1 MVVNVEAHIDPR
13 TLAEL
18 LLKLAL
24 DMKATDPVVLEVGPT
39 VGYTDYMVIVSAR
52 NPRLVRA
59 IAEQIRVKVKQD
71 HDLLPVGVEGLEAGT
86 WVLVD
91 YDDVVLHIFQEQTR
105 AFYDVE
111 ALWSDAPRLPV
122 PDAPRPS
129 DPDADLFFA

>member
-1 MVVNVEAHIDPR
+1 MVVNVEAPIDPR

-18 LLKLAL
+18 LVKLAV
-24 DMKATDPVVLEVGPT
+24 DMKATDPAILEVGPT

-59 IAEQIRVKVKQD
+59 IAEEIRVRVKQE

-91 YDDVVLHIFQEQTR
+91 YDDVVLHVFHDETR
-105 AFYDVE
+105 RFYDVE
-111 ALWSDAPRLPV
+111 GLWSDAKRLPV
-122 PDAPRPS
+122 PATARPTG
-129 DPDADLFFA
+129 PDADLFFP